1 MILIG
6 EDESKS
12 VDEREK
18 APLVTLIRIKQ
29 QLKENGWMEIKILIF
44 YIGFILERF

>member
-18 APLVTLIRIKQ
+18 ASLVFLIRIKQ
-29 QLKENGWMEIKILIF
+29 QMK
-44 YIGFILERF
+44 ERF